1 MPEQLYN
8 VVVSQ
13 PSQLFTLARSFKAN
27 ANGKIYIGKIDTDP
41 VNPENQIQVYVEN
54 EDGSHVPVSQPII
67 INAAGYPVY
76 NGQISKFVTAQGY
89 SMAVYDAYG
98 SQEYYFSRVKN
109 DTRSV
114 TSFLSSRELWKKYL
128 KEFGI
133 VLVDGSFEEGA
144 TVSAPNQAVWYKFD
158 GKCYARVT
166 GDSVIVASGS
176 SPDSGW
182 TSDIGSRI
190 KAWLP
195 NTSPNTDVSTRLQ
208 ALLTVGKG
216 EIKIPD
222 GRYTVNTVLI
232 TNFSDSSFPSLGAGS
247 PRYNFS
253 GSSINNTIFTVSDN
267 YLLNHTGGVSGTV
280 VHGTNTYMRT
290 GDCQIIGTGATSSGG
305 FKFSFC
311 TFIEVENIRAALLGI
326 PVYFAN
332 CIYNYVRNI
341 RVDNSLYGI
350 FTESSDPSFPTNST
364 FVDDSTFTYC
374 SRYAV
379 EATIGLTFNMT
390 NCSIEKN
397 GVQGDVNTGGIYL
410 KVTEPLSVINITG
423 TYFEANKGNADI
435 TVLNSGGGTIVVN
448 LIGCTFNRG
457 NSDGGYTLTNFKSLS
472 HAGVGKII
480 LNLQGCHFFSNTSW
494 GFTPSADK
502 PFITPDTWLT
512 VNGLDTC
519 TFSETTSLPDTI
531 QSSSSSISVK
541 VAADGTKISG
551 PSYITTSK
559 TGTGVYSVTS
569 NYPLGTS
576 PVGNDYSVMAISN
589 IDGFVVTSSA
599 NQSATSFNVR
609 TKSSSGS
616 AADTA
621 FSVTITRRIG

>member
-1 MPEQLYN
+1 MTDSINAN
-8 VVVSQ
+8 VIVSM
-13 PSQLFTLARSFKAN
+13 PSQLFTMARSFKAV

-76 NGQISKFVTAQGY
+76 NGQISKFVTVQGY

-176 SPDSGW
+176 SPDLGW

-208 ALLTVGKG
+208 ALLTAGKG

-222 GRYTVNTVLI
+222 GRYAVNTALV

-247 PRYNFS
+247 PRYDFV
-253 GSSINNTIFTVSDN
+253 GSSLNNTIFTVDN
-267 YLLNHTGGVSGTV
+267 NFLLTHTGGVSGSV
-280 VHGTNTYMRT
+280 VQGTNTHMRH
-290 GDCQIIGTGATSSGG
+290 GDFQIIGTGKTASGG
-305 FKFSFC
+305 LKYSFC
-311 TFIEVENIRAALLGI
+311 TFIAVENVRAALLGI
-326 PVYFAN
+326 PVYFSS
-332 CIYNYVRNI
+332 CIYNYVKNI
-341 RVDNSLYGI
+341 RVDNSLYGLYI
-350 FTESSDPSFPTNST
+350 ESPDSSFPTNST
-364 FVDDSTFTYC
+364 YITNSSISSC
-374 SRYAV
+374 SRKAIEGV
-379 EATIGLTFNMT
+379 IGLTCNID
-390 NCSIEKN
+390 NCNFERN
-397 GVQGDVNTGGIYL
+397 GVTGDSSTGAIAL
-410 KVTEPLSVINITG
+410 RVTQALCVINMNG
-423 TYFEANKGNADI
+423 NYFEANRGDADVHIINA
-435 TVLNSGGGTIVVN
+435 GGGTVVVN
-448 LIGCTFNRG
+448 LNGVTFNRG
-457 NSDGGYTLTNFKSLS
+457 GSDGGYTTTNFKISVP
-472 HAGVGKII
+472 GGIGRVI
-480 LNLQGCHFFSNTSW
+480 LNLNGCHFFTNTSW
-494 GFTPSADK
+494 GYTPTADK
-502 PFITPDTWLT
+502 PFITPNPNLT
-512 VNGLDTC
+512 VNGLNTC
-519 TFSETTSLPDTI
+519 TFSERTSLGTLY
-531 QSSSSSISVK
+531 SSGEVIPVK

-551 PSYITTSK
+551 PDYISVSK
-559 TGTGVYSVTS
+559 SSTGVYGITS
-569 NYPLGTS
+569 SYPLGVS
-576 PVGNDYSVMAISN
+576 ASGNDFVVVAVSN
-589 IDGFVVTSSA
+589 TDGFTVTSTANLSDSA
-599 NQSATSFNVR
+599 FNVR
-609 TKSSSGS
+609 TKNSSGS
-616 AADTA
+616 PADAA
-621 FSVTITRRIG
+621 FSVNITRRVG

>member
-1 MPEQLYN
+1 MPK
-8 VVVSQ
+8 
-13 PSQLFTLARSFKAN
+13 T
-27 ANGKIYIGKIDTDP
+27 
-41 VNPENQIQVYVEN
+41 
-54 EDGSHVPVSQPII
+54 VPVGSTPQTSGGIGLGVWLSI
-67 INAAGYPVY
+67 
-76 NGQISKFVTAQGY
+76 GQTTQSYLVPN
-89 SMAVYDAYG
+89 V
-98 SQEYYFSRVKN
+98 
-109 DTRSV
+109 RS
-114 TSFLSSRELWKKYL
+114 LWGEHLEKL
-128 KEFGI
+128 GMI
-133 VLVDGSFEEGA
+133 LVNGSFSEGA
-144 TVSAPNQAVWYKFD
+144 AVTAPNQAVWDDFS
-158 GKCYARVT
+158 GLVYARVA
-166 GDSVIVASGS
+166 GDSVAVAAGS
-176 SPDSGW
+176 SPDANW
-182 TSDIGSRI
+182 TSNIGARI
-190 KAWLP
+190 KAWVP

-208 ALLTVGKG
+208 ALLTAGKG

-222 GRYTVNTVLI
+222 GRYNVFTGLV

-253 GSSINNTIFTVSDN
+253 GSSINNTIFTVSNN
-267 YLLNHTGGVSGTV
+267 YFLNHTGGVNGSV
-280 VHGTNTYMRT
+280 VQGTNTYMRT

-341 RVDNSLYGI
+341 RIDNSLYGI

-379 EATIGLTFNMT
+379 ESTIGLTFNMT

-397 GVQGDVNTGGIYL
+397 GVQGNVNTGGIYL
-410 KVTEPLSVINITG
+410 KVTAPLSVINITG

-457 NSDGGYTLTNFKSLS
+457 NSDGGYTLTNFKSLAQ
-472 HAGVGKII
+472 AGVGKII

-519 TFSETTSLPDTI
+519 TFSETTSLPATI
-531 QSSSSSISVK
+531 QSSSSNISVK

-559 TGTGVYSVTS
+559 TGTGVYSVVS
-569 NYPLGTS
+569 SYPFGTS
-576 PVGNDYSVMAISN
+576 SVGNDYSAMAISN
-589 IDGFVVTSSA
+589 TDGFVVTSSA

-609 TKSSSGS
+609 TKSSAGA

>member
-1 MPEQLYN
+1 MTDITAN
-8 VVVSQ
+8 VIVSM
-13 PSQLFTLARSFKAN
+13 PSQLFTMARSFKAV

-76 NGQISKFVTAQGY
+76 NGQISKFVTVQGY

-208 ALLTVGKG
+208 ALLTAGKG

-222 GRYTVNTVLI
+222 GRYAVNTALV

-247 PRYNFS
+247 PRYDFI
-253 GSSINNTIFTVSDN
+253 GSSLNNTIFTVDSN
-267 YLLNHTGGVSGTV
+267 FLLNHTGTPAGESGNGIYGEMT
-280 VHGTNTYMRT
+280 HGNF
-290 GDCQIIGTGATSSGG
+290 QVIGSGKTSSGG
-305 FKFSFC
+305 LKYSYS
-311 TFIEVENIRAALLGI
+311 TLTRIKKIRCAQLGI
-326 PVYFAN
+326 ATYLSNVIYTDIEDSFYDSNLYAIYIDSTSDFPVNFLN
-332 CIYNYVRNI
+332 VRNVNI
-341 RVDNSLYGI
+341 
-350 FTESSDPSFPTNST
+350 TASSRRAIEGTVGTKIT
-364 FVDDSTFTYC
+364 FDSVSVERCGVKDDST
-374 SRYAV
+374 
-379 EATIGLTFNMT
+379 
-390 NCSIEKN
+390 
-397 GVQGDVNTGGIYL
+397 TGGVYL
-410 KVTEPLSVINITG
+410 RVIEPMSTINFRDC
-423 TYFEANKGNADI
+423 YFEANNGNADI
-435 TVLNSGGGTIVVN
+435 HIHNNSGGVVIVN
-448 LIGCTFNRG
+448 LIGCVFNRG
-457 NSDGGYTLTNFKSLS
+457 NSSGGYTLTNFLPTISGAS
-472 HAGVGKII
+472 GKII
-480 LNLQGCHFFSNTSW
+480 LNLVGCHFFTNTSW
-494 GFTPSADK
+494 GYTPSADK
-502 PFITPDTWLT
+502 PFITPATFLT

-519 TFSETTSLPDTI
+519 SFNETVSLGGSEYSATQVLSGKVSAAGDKITG
-531 QSSSSSISVK
+531 SS
-541 VAADGTKISG
+541 G
-551 PSYITTSK
+551 ITVTK
-559 TGTGVYSVTS
+559 TGTGVYVVSY
-569 NYPLGTS
+569 NKPLGTVAS
-576 PVGNDYSVMAISN
+576 DFSVVAISN
-589 IDGFVVTSSA
+589 QDGFTVTSTS
-599 NQSATSFNVR
+599 NLSSDSFNVR
-609 TKSSSGS
+609 TKNSTGV
-616 AADTA
+616 AADCP
-621 FSVTITRRIG
+621 FSFMVSRRQG